1 VIFAIFVV
9 DCFFFVIGE
18 YATWFIDEVNME
30 TISSKNLDP
39 KFKDDV
45 AACPGGENIKLCF
58 ACGTCTAA
66 CPVAFV
72 NDQFNPRR
80 IIRQVLMGMRKEVLS
95 SPILWQCLQCYACY
109 AKCPQNVKF
118 RDVMKVLRVM
128 AIKEGYVKAEVAE
141 ELVRLDE
148 ISYKLRRDAAGLLLT
163 DRPKYEEMKKRLS
176 ECLVAHKDKETEK
189 AK

>member
-1 VIFAIFVV
+1 M
-9 DCFFFVIGE
+9 D
-18 YATWFIDEVNME
+18 
-30 TISSKNLDP
+30 TIQSKNLDP

-58 ACGTCTAA
+58 ACGTCTAV

-80 IIRQVLMGMRKEVLS
+80 IIRQVLIGMRKEVLS
-95 SPILWQCLQCYACY
+95 SPVLWQCLQCYACY

-118 RDVMKVLRVM
+118 RDVIKVLRTL

-141 ELVRLDE
+141 ELARLDE
-148 ISYKLRRDAAGLLLT
+148 LMRKLQRDAVNLLVT
-163 DRPKYEEMKKRLS
+163 DRPKYEELKKRV
-176 ECLVAHKDKETEK
+176 EACLACQSSSTPKPEH
-189 AK
+189 